1 MTCANNRAGLFAALA
16 ASIFLVPAASA
27 GPADDA
33 FKQGRDFM
41 KAGKFAEA
49 CTAFSESQRLDPSLG
64 TQFNIAQCEE
74 KTGKLASALKI
85 YRDLAQY
92 DTNETRKSAA
102 AALAEKL
109 APRVSKLQLQL
120 SVKPAGTAITL
131 DGAACAPCLAG
142 DAPVDF
148 GTHTIGVA
156 APGFL
161 TATATATVSEEAKV
175 IVVPIK
181 LEPGT
186 PSTTSSPLPVMV
198 PPPPPI
204 SHTDAPPRSR
214 RKLVAIIA
222 MAGGGVLIGTGV
234 GFGLSARGRWNDA
247 KDVCGGSTTC
257 ANDSDTEYA
266 QALGDSARTRA
277 NVSTVMFVAGGLA
290 AAAGVYL
297 FVTTPK
303 EHAVTVSASGSATS
317 AGLVVAGSF

>member
-1 MTCANNRAGLFAALA
+1 MTCASNHAGLFAALA
-16 ASIFLVPAASA
+16 VSFVLAPTASA
-27 GPADDA
+27 SPADDA

-41 KAGKFAEA
+41 KAGKFVEA

-74 KTGKLASALKI
+74 KTGKLASALRI

-109 APRVSKLQLQL
+109 APRVPKLQLQL
-120 SVKPAGTAITL
+120 SAKPAGVAVSI
-131 DGAACAPCLAG
+131 DGVACAPCLTG

-148 GTHTIGVA
+148 GTHTIAVT
-156 APGFL
+156 APGF
-161 TATATATVSEEAKV
+161 TAAAATATVSEESKV
-175 IVVPIK
+175 IVVSIK
-181 LEPGT
+181 LDPVAGGAPT
-186 PSTTSSPLPVMV
+186 PLVGMTRPLPPE
-198 PPPPPI
+198 PPA
-204 SHTDAPPRSR
+204 TPRSKR
-214 RKLVAIIA
+214 TLIAIATI
-222 MAGGGVLIGTGV
+222 AGGGVLLGTGI

-257 ANDSDTEYA
+257 ANDDDTEYA
-266 QALGDSARTRA
+266 QALSDSARTRA
-277 NVSTVMFVAGGLA
+277 NVSTILFVAGGLA

-297 FVTTPK
+297 FVTAPD
-303 EHAVTVSASGSATS
+303 EHAVTVSATGSATS